1 MKRVIERQT
10 KNERVAKGE
19 RNTHTENDIYITYI
33 ERERERETE
42 RE

>member
-19 RNTHTENDIYITYI
+19 RNTYYIHRGT
-33 ERERERETE
+33 ERERE
-42 RE
+42 